1 MAQIGIALS
10 TLGAVLAFMGMF
22 PGVTGL
28 DATAGIGV
36 LQIVVILT
44 GFTLLI
50 GGALLYV
57 QGAFYPGIKH
67 NLAQQIAVRLS
78 ATGLLFSAIAS
89 LGDLLGFGSHPPG
102 ITDGPFLGYW
112 QAAGLIGGFL
122 VASLGVVLFVVL
134 GPAPGDGANE
144 SSETGQ

>member
-1 MAQIGIALS
+1 MAQLGIALGA
-10 TLGAVLAFMGMF
+10 LGAVLALMGMF

-36 LQIVVILT
+36 LQIVVILV

-57 QGAFYPGIKH
+57 QGAFYPGVRH
-67 NLAQQIAVRLS
+67 NLSQQIALRLS
-78 ATGLLFSAIAS
+78 ATGLLFGAIAG

-102 ITDGPFLGYW
+102 LTDGPFLGYW
-112 QAAGLIGGFL
+112 QAAGLIGGF
-122 VASLGVVLFVVL
+122 VIASLGVVLFALL
-134 GPAPGDGANE
+134 GPPPHGNGDG
-144 SSETGQ
+144 

>member
-1 MAQIGIALS
+1 MAQIGIALGA
-10 TLGAVLAFMGMF
+10 LGAVLALMGMF

-50 GGALLYV
+50 SGALLYV
-57 QGAFYPGIKH
+57 QGAFYPGVRH

-78 ATGLLFSAIAS
+78 ATGLLFAAIAG

-102 ITDGPFLGYW
+102 LTDGPFLGYW
-112 QAAGLIGGFL
+112 QAAGLIGGFV
-122 VASLGVVLFVVL
+122 VASLGVVLFALL
-134 GPAPGDGANE
+134 GPPPDGE
-144 SSETGQ
+144 GHE

>member
-1 MAQIGIALS
+1 MAQVGIAVG

-36 LQIVVILT
+36 LQIVVILV
-44 GFTLLI
+44 GFALLI
-50 GGALLYV
+50 VGALLYV
-57 QGAFYPGIKH
+57 QGTFYPGVRH
-67 NLAQQIAVRLS
+67 NLAQQVAVRLS
-78 ATGLLFSAIAS
+78 ATGLLFAAISA

-112 QAAGLIGGFL
+112 QAAGLVGGFV
-122 VASLGVVLFVVL
+122 VASVGVVLFALL
-134 GPAPGDGANE
+134 GPPEDKGGGDGA
-144 SSETGQ
+144 